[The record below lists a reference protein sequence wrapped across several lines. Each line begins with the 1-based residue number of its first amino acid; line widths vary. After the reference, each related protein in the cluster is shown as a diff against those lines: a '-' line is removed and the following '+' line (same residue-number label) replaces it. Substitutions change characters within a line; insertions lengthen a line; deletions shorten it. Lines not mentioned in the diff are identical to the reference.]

1 MTEGAHR
8 NTLQT
13 QTWHA
18 APSGGWWPHVLKWG
32 CWPRLRLPGLQ
43 KAVWPLQWGGAPRAG
58 LMARFSELEKQMK
71 NNNNPQ
77 IKARGSAA
85 RRNVIECVSTSHC
98 FVGQEHALVQ
108 PLPSILPRDSC
119 AASLL
124 FFLPLTPAPRKAFM
138 GVIPAFFRLE
148 LVSVHRRDLKCLHP
162 SLIKNKHV
170 WGGLLFGQS
179 NQQLKPIS

>member
-1 MTEGAHR
+1 M
-8 NTLQT
+8 
-13 QTWHA
+13 
-18 APSGGWWPHVLKWG
+18 
-32 CWPRLRLPGLQ
+32 
-43 KAVWPLQWGGAPRAG
+43 
-58 LMARFSELEKQMK
+58 
-71 NNNNPQ
+71 
-77 IKARGSAA
+77 
-85 RRNVIECVSTSHC
+85 RRNVIECVSTSHY

-162 SLIKNKHV
+162 TLIKNKHV
-170 WGGLLFGQS
+170 
-179 NQQLKPIS
+179 